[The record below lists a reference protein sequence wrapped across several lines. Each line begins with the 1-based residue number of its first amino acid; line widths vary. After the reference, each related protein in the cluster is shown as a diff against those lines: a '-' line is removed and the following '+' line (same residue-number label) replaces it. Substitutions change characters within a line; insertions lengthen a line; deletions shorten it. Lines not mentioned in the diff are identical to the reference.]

1 MYLINITLKV
11 DKVPADKAEAMFER
25 HREWFGKNF
34 KEGKFVLL
42 GPYQDEPHAGIIIAY
57 AKNRAELDKIL
68 ATDVYY
74 PDMAEY
80 EIREFKATMAA
91 DISAFAGK

>member
-1 MYLINITLKV
+1 MYLINITLKME
-11 DKVPADKAEAMFER
+11 KVPADKAEAMFER

-34 KEGKFVLL
+34 KEGKFLLL
-42 GPYQDEPHAGIIIAY
+42 GPYQDKEHAGIIIAY
-57 AKNRAELDKIL
+57 AKDRAELDEIL

-80 EIREFKATMAA
+80 EIREFKAAMAA
-91 DISAFAGK
+91 DLSAFAGK

>member
-1 MYLINITLKV
+1 MYLINITLKME
-11 DKVPADKAEAMFER
+11 KVPADKAEAMFER

-42 GPYQDEPHAGIIIAY
+42 GPYQDEPHAGIIIANL
-57 AKNRAELDKIL
+57 KDRAELDKIL
-68 ATDVYY
+68 VEDVYY

-80 EIREFKATMAA
+80 EIREFKAAMAA
-91 DISAFAGK
+91 DLSAFAGK

>member
-1 MYLINITLKV
+1 M
-11 DKVPADKAEAMFER
+11 PADKAEAMFER

-42 GPYQDEPHAGIIIAY
+42 GPYQDEPHAGIIIVNL
-57 AKNRAELDKIL
+57 KDRAELDKIL
-68 ATDVYY
+68 AEDVYH

-80 EIREFKATMAA
+80 EIREFKAAMAA